1 MKFLTAIFTLSIVS
15 AVFFTSDCQ
24 AALTQHV
31 FDFRHFAAFERR
43 LFACFATAGHAR
55 PRERWLIDDVFG
67 RRRDVRGRQRV
78 MMIDEQLS
86 GRHRQRAAA

>member
-31 FDFRHFAAFERR
+31 FDFGHFAAFERR
-43 LFACFATAGHAR
+43 LFARFATAGHAR
-55 PRERWLIDDVFG
+55 PRERWLVDDVLG

-78 MMIDEQLS
+78 MIDEQLS